1 MSQPNLSTESKPAA
15 SRFRRGLSGFQGFRE
30 GTTIVII
37 VVLGFVMSLLSP
49 YFLTGDNFRN
59 LFMLFAINGFVAI
72 GMTLVLISGGIDLSV
87 GSVVAFVGVVTG
99 SLFFNA
105 KMNIWMASLIGV
117 AVGTGCGFI
126 TGFFVTRIGLS
137 AFITTLGMM
146 QVARGAT
153 FVISA
158 AMPIPLQSM
167 PTAYKF
173 LGRGIIPG
181 VGIPF
186 VIVLF
191 IASAVVFDFLSRRST
206 GIRRIYY
213 VGSNEKAARFSG
225 VNVNRVRM
233 GVYVLSAALASV
245 AGVLTIARFNSATPV
260 LRGHHRLRDHLGGGD
275 RRGQPQR
282 RGRHHPGG
290 HPGNGPVGADPDL
303 PESAGRLPVLA
314 EPGHRPDPA
323 GRGVHRLPEPPAQ
336 GVGRRFAPGSTP
348 APYFRVRPSLPRS
361 TTAVPPSLISPASTL
376 RARGFCTRFWMVRF
390 RGRAPYSG
398 SKPVSAR

>member
-1 MSQPNLSTESKPAA
+1 MSQPNLSAEGKSAP

-37 VVLGFVMSLLSP
+37 VVLGFAMSLLSP

-105 KMNIWMASLIGV
+105 KMNIWLASAIGV

-126 TGFFVTRIGLS
+126 TGFFVTRVGLS

-167 PTAYKF
+167 PPAYKF
-173 LGRGIIPG
+173 MGRGIIPG
-181 VGIPF
+181 IGVPF

-191 IASAVVFDFLSRRST
+191 IVSAVVFDFLSRRST
-206 GIRRIYY
+206 GIRKIYY

-245 AGVLTIARFNSATPV
+245 AGVLTIARFNSATPYYGDTIAFETISAAV
-260 LRGHHRLRDHLGGGD
+260 IGGASLNGGEGTILGAMLGM
-275 RRGQPQR
+275 
-282 RGRHHPGG
+282 
-290 HPGNGPVGADPDL
+290 AL
-303 PESAGRLPVLA
+303 LA
-314 EPGHRPDPA
+314 LIQTSLNLLD
-323 GRGVHRLPEPPAQ
+323 V
-336 GVGRRFAPGSTP
+336 S
-348 APYFRVRPSLPRS
+348 PYWQSLV
-361 TTAVPPSLISPASTL
+361 TGLILLTAVSIDFLSHRHKA
-376 RARGFCTRFWMVRF
+376 
-390 RGRAPYSG
+390 
-398 SKPVSAR
+398 